1 LIPWNPYA
9 ERTHCWAAICFSAAA
24 SFTAAGLL
32 LPIGVQAVRRSRAES
47 CAEMRPLAWLPLG
60 FALQQGL
67 EGLIWTVLPSGPT
80 SPWLVPLSVAYLFIA
95 YALWPAW
102 IPWSALV
109 LAQQHV
115 GRGRLLALRLL
126 LGLGALLG
134 LTLWLPVLAHPLRAV
149 PSVLS
154 GSLHYGAMDLLHGTP
169 LAGLGPAL
177 YLLLITSPLLM
188 VPSRPVRLFALS
200 LGVSALISQIWWQHT
215 FSSVWCFFSALLS
228 WQILLLLE
236 GNTTLRPPAPPLP
249 PPVVLAAS

>member
-1 LIPWNPYA
+1 M
-9 ERTHCWAAICFSAAA
+9 
-24 SFTAAGLL
+24 L
-32 LPIGVQAVRRSRAES
+32 LPVGVQAWRRSRTEAGV
-47 CAEMRPLAWLPLG
+47 ALRPLACLPLG

-67 EGLIWTVLPSGPT
+67 EGLIWTVLPSGPS
-80 SPWLVPLSVAYLFIA
+80 SPWLAPLSVAYLFFA

-109 LAQQHV
+109 LAKQHV
-115 GRGRLLALRLL
+115 GRGRRIALRVL

-134 LTLWLPVLAHPLRAV
+134 LSLWLPVLAHPLRAV
-149 PSVLS
+149 PSVMA
-154 GSLHYGAMDLLHGTP
+154 GSLRYGAMDLLHGTP

-200 LGVSALISQIWWQHT
+200 LGVSALISQLWWQHT

-228 WQILLLLE
+228 WQILLLLDR
-236 GNTTLRPPAPPLP
+236 NATLRPPEPPLP
-249 PPVVLAAS
+249 PPAVVAAS

>member
-1 LIPWNPYA
+1 M
-9 ERTHCWAAICFSAAA
+9 
-24 SFTAAGLL
+24 
-32 LPIGVQAVRRSRAES
+32 LPIGVQALRRSRAES

-67 EGLIWTVLPSGPT
+67 EAWIWTVLPSGPT
-80 SPWLVPLSVAYLFIA
+80 SPWLAPLSVAYLFIA

-188 VPSRPVRLFALS
+188 VPSQPVRLFALS

-228 WQILLLLE
+228 WQILLLLD
-236 GNTTLRPPAPPLP
+236 GNATLRPPAPPLP
-249 PPVVLAAS
+249 PPVVVAAS